1 MSMQRHERDAAA
13 ARLADQID
21 GYLGLVT
28 YLARPE
34 SDIVHATRRGVRPL
48 KPRRPKLGRDIGW
61 SPTPAL
67 TREDH

>member
-34 SDIVHATRRGVRPL
+34 P
-48 KPRRPKLGRDIGW
+48 
-61 SPTPAL
+61 
-67 TREDH
+67 